1 VYGKQCHLPVS
12 VEHKAFWAIKEC
24 NVNMEDAARER
35 KYQLNELD
43 EIRLEAYENSK
54 FYKERTK
61 QMHDKLIRRKDI
73 VTGQKV
79 LLFNSRLKIMPGKL
93 KSRWTGPY
101 TVNNVLPNGVFE
113 ISNSKTTQPFK
124 VNGYRLKPYY
134 ENIGNIKTVESISL
148 AHPVYT

>member
-1 VYGKQCHLPVS
+1 
-12 VEHKAFWAIKEC
+12 
-24 NVNMEDAARER
+24 MEDTARER

-101 TVNNVLPNGVFE
+101 TVNNVLQNGVFE
-113 ISNSKTTQPFK
+113 ISNSTNTQPFK

-134 ENIGNIKTVESISL
+134 ENIGIIKTVESISL
-148 AHPVYT
+148 AHPVYA